1 MSSLFIGLIRIL
13 SLSALFLLTLLL
25 ICQETG
31 KWLKQQ
37 LSIRR
42 TSKKDP
48 LASLKK
54 ARLSV

>member
-1 MSSLFIGLIRIL
+1 MSSLFIGLLRLL

-25 ICQETG
+25 ICQEAG

-42 TSKKDP
+42 TPKTDP

>member
-25 ICQETG
+25 ISQEAG

-42 TSKKDP
+42 TPKTDP